1 MLTRAHAAGWTAVV
15 IGLAAGAVLGC
26 TPRPELPPPPA
37 RDTDLV
43 GTGYGSQRRADV
55 ATSIA
60 SVHEAEIDRQK
71 ALSVADLLERV
82 PGLQVDRQGHEFTVR
97 VRNATGEPLIVIDGQ
112 PLRGASYVLAALRP
126 SDIERIDVLRDAA
139 SAAVYG
145 VSGGSGVILVR
156 TRLPHP

>member
-1 MLTRAHAAGWTAVV
+1 MISRGCAAGRAAMALV
-15 IGLAAGAVLGC
+15 LAAGFVVGC

-37 RDTDLV
+37 RDTDAV
-43 GTGYGSQRRADV
+43 ATGYGSQRRADV

-60 SVHEAEIDRQK
+60 SIHEAEIDRQK

-82 PGLQVDRQGHEFTVR
+82 PGLRVERQGNEFTVY
-97 VRNATGEPLIVIDGQ
+97 VRSATGEPLIVIDGQ

-126 SDIERIDVLRDAA
+126 SDIERIDVLQDAA
-139 SAAVYG
+139 AASVYG
-145 VSGGSGVILVR
+145 VSGGNGVILVR